1 MIVLEASVVI
11 AFLDASDTHHEAAV
25 AFFADN
31 SASGY
36 ELHQLTLAEILVG
49 GVRAGRANQLLA
61 DLRAIGIAPAE
72 SPHDEPLILAELR
85 TVTGLKMPDCCV
97 LAVALRESAA
107 LATFD
112 EQLARVAVSLGL
124 RVLPGAG

>member
-1 MIVLEASVVI
+1 MIVLDASVVI
-11 AFLDASDTHHEAAV
+11 AFLDSTDAHHGAAV
-25 AFFADN
+25 ALFADT
-31 SASGY
+31 SAKGY

-61 DLRAIGIAPAE
+61 DLRAIGITPVE
-72 SPHDEPLILAELR
+72 SPQDEPLILAELR

-97 LAVALRESAA
+97 LAVALRESAP

-124 RVLPGAG
+124 RILPGAQ